1 MKNYFLAFLLCHLGI
16 LSFSQVGKV
25 GINTTTPQAMLHV
38 NDSSVVFTGPATLP
52 TTPGSPPVSGV
63 GTRMMWY
70 ADKAA
75 FRVGSLDNTRS
86 TFWDR
91 DSIGDYSFSSGR
103 STKAKGFGS
112 TAMGVATTASGFIST
127 AMGNNTTASGNYSTA
142 TGVGTTASGPHAT
155 AMGFNTTASDFASTA
170 MGGLTTASGDFS
182 TAMGGVT
189 TASGIYSTAMGR
201 STIAKGYA
209 STVLGSF
216 NDSILTTNQTSVTN
230 TTPLFIIGNGD
241 NSNTRSNA
249 MVALKNGNIGIGT
262 NTPAAR
268 LHVDDSSVVFT
279 GPAVLP
285 TTPGDPPISGA
296 GTRMMW
302 YADKG
307 AFRVG
312 QMRDIGSGSALWDKQ
327 NIGLTSFA
335 CGFSTKASGN
345 SAFSAGQATEAT
357 GYGSTA
363 FGQYTKATGANSF
376 ASGYFSEA
384 IGSTSFASGNRSKA
398 IGDNSSSFGYGGQ
411 ANGDLSTAFGL
422 FNLSNAYASFGIGQL
437 NDPIIAETDIIG
449 ATTWRP
455 TDPLFVVG
463 NGTATSR
470 SNAFIIAKNGETGIN
485 VANSMP
491 AAALHI
497 KGTSATFDAH
507 LRLESA
513 GANTDYCNLLYD
525 GNTKFRNFG
534 VGDEYQWRTA
544 ANVTIMRLQENGNLT
559 INGVYSPSDM
569 RLKKQITPLQ
579 NSLQKITS
587 LGGYNYLWKDANRS
601 NSLQAGVMAQQV
613 EAIMPELVTTDE
625 AGTKAV
631 NYNGLI
637 PYLIEAIKELKKE
650 NEALK
655 TKMEQ
660 LMRQ

>member
-16 LSFSQVGKV
+16 LSFSQTGKV

-38 NDSSVVFTGPATLP
+38 NDSSVVFTGPATFP
-52 TTPGSPPVSGV
+52 ATPGNPPVSG
-63 GTRMMWY
+63 GGIRMMWY
-70 ADKAA
+70 PAKAA
-75 FRVGSLDNTRS
+75 FRVGSLAGGLTS

-91 DSIGDYSFSSGR
+91 DSIGIFSFSSG
-103 STKAKGFGS
+103 SNTKATNYSATAMGELTTASGLYS
-112 TAMGVATTASGFIST
+112 TAMGYNTTASAYASIAMGYNTTASGNHST
-127 AMGNNTTASGNYSTA
+127 AMGHTTTASVYSSTAMGYFTRASGNYSTA
-142 TGVGTTASGPHAT
+142 MGSGTR
-155 AMGFNTTASDFASTA
+155 
-170 MGGLTTASGDFS
+170 ASGD
-182 TAMGGVT
+182 
-189 TASGIYSTAMGR
+189 YSTAMGFF
-201 STIAKGYA
+201 TIAKGSA
-209 STVLGSF
+209 STVLGMY
-216 NDSILTTNQTSVTN
+216 NDSILTTNQTSVAN

-241 NSNTRSNA
+241 NGNTRSNA

-268 LHVDDSSVVFT
+268 LHVNDSSVVFT
-279 GPAVLP
+279 GPAPLP
-285 TTPGDPPISGA
+285 TTPGDPPVSGV

-302 YADKG
+302 YPDKA

-312 QMRDIGSGSALWDKQ
+312 YISDFVSTSAYWDKQ
-327 NIGLTSFA
+327 NIGYGSFA
-335 CGFSTKASGN
+335 CGSDTKASGGF
-345 SAFSAGQATEAT
+345 AFSAGLVNEAT
-357 GYGSTA
+357 GYASTALGQYNRASGSGSLASGNFSLASGFNSFVIGNNCLASGANSTA
-363 FGQYTKATGANSF
+363 FGN
-376 ASGYFSEA
+376 FSE
-384 IGSTSFASGNRSKA
+384 S
-398 IGDNSSSFGYGGQ
+398 NS
-411 ANGDLSTAFGL
+411 
-422 FNLSNAYASFGIGQL
+422 YASFSIGRY
-437 NDPIIAETDIIG
+437 NDPIMSFSDITG

-455 TDPLFVVG
+455 TDPLFVLG
-463 NGTATSR
+463 NGTSTVAR

-485 VANSMP
+485 VANGMP

-507 LRLESA
+507 LRLETA
-513 GANTDYCNLLYD
+513 GANTEYCNILYD

-534 VGDEYQWRTA
+534 VGDEYQWRNA
-544 ANVTIMRLQENGNLT
+544 ANSTIMRLQENGNLT
-559 INGVYSPSDM
+559 INGLFTSSDK
-569 RLKKQITPLQ
+569 RLKEKITPLQ

-587 LGGYNYLWKDANRS
+587 LGGYSYFWKDPNRS
-601 NSLQAGVMAQQV
+601 PNLQAGVMAQQV